1 MWVEEFKN
9 KHGKKQYRFYE
20 RYKDPLTNKTRR
32 TSVIM
37 NKDTKQS
44 QKEAQKRLNERI
56 DNKIKSSETYVP
68 AADELAFH
76 LLIDEWFEKYKLA
89 SGSKR
94 STIKTKYS
102 KINTIKKYTP
112 NDGLAKSVNSKVL
125 QDFVNKLVENNY
137 SQKIIQDFF
146 SLVRNI
152 LKFGQKKY
160 KLNNLRSEE
169 RRVGKECR
177 YGR

>member
-9 KHGKKQYRFYE
+9 KNGKTQYRFYE

-32 TSVIM
+32 TSVVM
-37 NKDTKQS
+37 NKDTRQS

-56 DNKIKSSETYVP
+56 DNKIRASETYVP
-68 AADELAFH
+68 GADELAIH

-94 STIKTKYS
+94 STIKNKYS

-112 NDGLAKSVNSKVL
+112 TDVLATRVNSKV
-125 QDFVNKLVENNY
+125 DRKSVV
-137 SQKIIQDFF
+137 
-146 SLVRNI
+146 
-152 LKFGQKKY
+152 
-160 KLNNLRSEE
+160 
-169 RRVGKECR
+169 
-177 YGR
+177 